1 MGHPCI
7 KNGVMVQGFR
17 PLSILYGIFSKLLL
31 AFSASMIK
39 MRKQINVPDEWVS
52 IQGKVQETRWWIL
65 CLWSAPRI

>member
-1 MGHPCI
+1 
-7 KNGVMVQGFR
+7 MVQGFR

-39 MRKQINVPDEWVS
+39 MKKQINVPDKWVL

-65 CLWSAPRI
+65 